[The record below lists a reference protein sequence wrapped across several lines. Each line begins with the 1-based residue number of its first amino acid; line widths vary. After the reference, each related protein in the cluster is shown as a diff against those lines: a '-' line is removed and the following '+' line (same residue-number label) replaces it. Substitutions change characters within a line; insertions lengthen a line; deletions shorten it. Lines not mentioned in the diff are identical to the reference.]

1 MKHDNNPQLNAT
13 LGPVLLWGM
22 GVGLVIS
29 GMYFGWNL
37 GLAEGGTLG
46 LAIATGFI
54 MLMYVTFTFSY
65 TELACAIPKAGGAFD
80 YADRALGK
88 DMGFIGGMAQII
100 EFVFAPP
107 AIAAAIGAYFHLY
120 FPTVPTLAVSIAAYA
135 LFTALNVAGVKLA
148 TTFELVVTVLA
159 VIELLIF
166 AGVTLPHFETANLT
180 KNALPNGYSG
190 AFAAIPFAIWF
201 FLAIEGVANLAEE
214 TVNPQRNVLLGF
226 GSAIATL
233 AALCVI
239 TFLSAVGVDGW
250 EAVVYPP
257 GSTEPSDSPLP
268 LALSYVVGDNN
279 FLYHLLITVGLLGL
293 IASFHGII
301 LAAGRA
307 TFEFGRIRYVTP
319 WVGKVHSRFRTP
331 ANALIVNTVVGII
344 ALLTGKTGE
353 IITIACFGALSLY
366 IVSMVSLFVLR
377 RREPELER
385 PFRVP
390 LYPLFPAV
398 ALVIA
403 SVALV
408 AVTVYN
414 PTVALVY
421 FGIMALAYGYFY
433 FFVKGNRVNSPSEL
447 SYRPATADDFE
458 QTLRIKSRSLR
469 PYIEQIWGW
478 DDALQ
483 RKIHQQEFAPENTRL
498 LEVQDTVV
506 GYVATKEQEG
516 DLWISNILIDR
527 NFQNQGL
534 GSHVLTHLTDEART
548 KNQAVGLRV
557 LKVNERA
564 KALYQRLGFKVTGE
578 DELHF
583 MMTKS

>member
-1 MKHDNNPQLNAT
+1 MQNNPDHQLKAT

-54 MLMYVTFTFSY
+54 MLMYITFTFSY

-80 YADRALGK
+80 YADRALGR

-120 FPTVPTLAVSIAAYA
+120 FPAVSTLLVAMVAYG
-135 LFTALNVAGVKLA
+135 LFTLLNVLGVRLA

-159 VIELLIF
+159 VVELLIF
-166 AGVTLPHFETANLT
+166 AGVTLPHFEMANLT
-180 KNALPNGYSG
+180 KNALPHGYSG

-226 GSAIATL
+226 GSAIFTL
-233 AALCVI
+233 AMLCVL
-239 TFLSAVGVDGW
+239 TFVSAVGVDGW
-250 EAVVYPP
+250 ESVVYPP
-257 GSTEPSDSPLP
+257 DSTEPSDSPLP

-279 FLYHLLITVGLLGL
+279 LLYHLLITVGLLGL

-307 TFEFGRIRYVTP
+307 TFEFGRIRYITP
-319 WVGKVHSRFRTP
+319 VLGRVHPRFKTP
-331 ANALIVNTVVGII
+331 ANALVVNMLVGIV

-366 IVSMVSLFVLR
+366 IVSMISLFALR
-377 RREPELER
+377 RSEPHLER

-390 LYPLFPAV
+390 WYPVFPAV

-408 AVTVYN
+408 AMTVYN
-414 PTVALVY
+414 LAVALVY
-421 FGIMALAYGYFY
+421 FGILAAAYVYFH
-433 FFVKGNRVNSPSEL
+433 FVVKRQPVS
-447 SYRPATADDFE
+447 
-458 QTLRIKSRSLR
+458 SR
-469 PYIEQIWGW
+469 
-478 DDALQ
+478 
-483 RKIHQQEFAPENTRL
+483 
-498 LEVQDTVV
+498 
-506 GYVATKEQEG
+506 
-516 DLWISNILIDR
+516 
-527 NFQNQGL
+527 
-534 GSHVLTHLTDEART
+534 
-548 KNQAVGLRV
+548 
-557 LKVNERA
+557 
-564 KALYQRLGFKVTGE
+564 
-578 DELHF
+578 
-583 MMTKS
+583 